1 MPDLF
6 TNHAHTWR
14 TAARIL
20 LPLLPTLWLVT
31 GSRLFRYPYWN
42 VTQADYEAALAKWNS
57 LPVAE
62 YEETIE
68 LSDWGKWKI
77 VVEVDRTAGSPVEK
91 VTQVEPL
98 DDIAKNVEANL
109 DAEYFEDSW
118 TVSAGFQGI
127 RYALGRPDRLHPFD
141 YGENDHGFTEIKF
154 DPHMGYP
161 RSHTISDKRGIV
173 IEILTDVK
181 VLK

>member
-1 MPDLF
+1 MVLPM
-6 TNHAHTWR
+6 
-14 TAARIL
+14 L
-20 LPLLPTLWLVT
+20 LTLWLVT
-31 GSRLFRYPYWN
+31 GSSLFRYPYWN

-77 VVEVDRTAGSPVEK
+77 VVRVDRTAGNPVEK
-91 VTQVEPL
+91 VTQVERL
-98 DDIAKNVEANL
+98 DDIAKKVEADL

-118 TVSAGFQGI
+118 TVSAGFRGI
-127 RYALGRPDRLHPFD
+127 RHALERPGGLNLAHDV
-141 YGENDHGFTEIKF
+141 ENDHSFSEIKF
-154 DPHMGYP
+154 DPNMGYP
-161 RSHTISDKRGIV
+161 RSHTISDARGIV
-173 IEILTDVK
+173 TQISADVK